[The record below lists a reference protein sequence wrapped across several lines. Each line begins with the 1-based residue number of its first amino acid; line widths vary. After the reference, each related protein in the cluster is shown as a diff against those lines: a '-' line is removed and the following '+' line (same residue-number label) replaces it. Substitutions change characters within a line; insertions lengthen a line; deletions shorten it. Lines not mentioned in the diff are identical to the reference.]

1 MGMITATALSGA
13 RLAAERFGT
22 AARSLSGGT
31 QEDPAGDV
39 AAMLL
44 ARRDFEAN
52 LLVLRVHAGM
62 TQRLLD
68 ILT

>member
-1 MGMITATALSGA
+1 
-13 RLAAERFGT
+13 
-22 AARSLSGGT
+22 
-31 QEDPAGDV
+31 
-39 AAMLL
+39 MLV